1 MKVVG
6 FIGACEK
13 TDLLLNIA
21 KVLTTMN
28 NKVLII
34 DSTIIQKAR
43 YVVPTITP
51 AMAYITSF
59 EDIDVAVGFQDYIS
73 IERYLGTT
81 SEAPYDIMLVDCDM
95 AEKIQGFGLER
106 ADKNFFVTSFDLYS
120 LRRGIEILANIAQ
133 PIQLTKI
140 VFTEE
145 VLREDEEYLDYI
157 SQGYNVVWDSEKIY
171 FPLEI
176 TDYEAIIENQRTHRI
191 RLRKISTQYKN
202 SISYVI
208 QQILGQ
214 DREPEIR
221 KTIRL
226 IEKEN

>member
-21 KVLTTMN
+21 KVLTAMN
-28 NKVLII
+28 NKVIII

-81 SEAPYDIMLVDCDM
+81 SETPYDIMLVDCDM

-120 LRRGIEILANIAQ
+120 LRRGIEILANITQ
-133 PIQLTKI
+133 PIQLTKL

-214 DREPEIR
+214 DRESEIR

>member
-214 DREPEIR
+214 DRESEIR